1 MVFYEAPHRLRESLA
16 DMLSILGDREIV
28 AAREVSKI
36 HEEYLRG
43 TISEVISQLAER
55 EVKGEITVVVHGSSG
70 ESPVSEEELKAEI
83 RRLVADGVGV
93 KQIAELLGARYRLA
107 KREVYQMALQ
117 LKTLPE
123 RS

>member
-1 MVFYEAPHRLRESLA
+1 M
-16 DMLSILGDREIV
+16 
-28 AAREVSKI
+28 SKL

-55 EVKGEITVVVHGSSG
+55 DVKGEITVVVHGSSG
-70 ESPVSEEELKAEI
+70 ESPISEEELKAEI
-83 RRLVADGVGV
+83 RRLVADGVGI

-107 KREVYQMALQ
+107 KRDVYQMALQ
-117 LKTLPE
+117 LKTSPK